1 MKNLSIAL
9 VVLTATGCATTGK
22 TAAQRVAEI
31 ERYRQQKS
39 AEAAEAAKEEARKQA
54 IARGEVL
61 PEEAKTATDEAK
73 PTNEAG
79 ETPSATP
86 ATPATAETTN
96 PAEVTPAAPATPALP
111 VGPRTGLFG
120 IRANLLGSTLA
131 LGDSAGTSSSLG
143 LRYFLSDA
151 VGVNLNVGF
160 AFASVQEASVTG
172 LSLGFGLNVYGG
184 TPGKALRPFFAL
196 EGAINQVGTENTG
209 NTGDA
214 SASALSLAAGG
225 GLEYWLAP
233 QLSVNTTLLV
243 GLAFVPDVDGT
254 VIGTFQPGLGV
265 TLYTE

>member
-9 VVLTATGCATTGK
+9 LVLTATGCATTGK
-22 TAAQRVAEI
+22 TAAQRAAEV
-31 ERYRQQKS
+31 ERYRQQKAS
-39 AEAAEAAKEEARKQA
+39 EAAKEEAREQA
-54 IARGEVL
+54 IARGEIL
-61 PEEAKTATDEAK
+61 PDESKTATD
-73 PTNEAG
+73 EAG

-86 ATPATAETTN
+86 ATPDSPATAAPTT
-96 PAEVTPAAPATPALP
+96 PSEMTPAAPATPALP

-143 LRYFLSDA
+143 LRYFFSDS
-151 VGVNLNVGF
+151 VGVNLNAGF
-160 AFASVQEASVTG
+160 AFASVQEASITG
-172 LSLGFGLNVYGG
+172 LSLGLGLNAYGG

-196 EGAINQVGTENTG
+196 EGAINQVGSESGST
-209 NTGDA
+209 DS
-214 SASALSLAAGG
+214 SASALSIAAGG

-233 QLSVNTTLLV
+233 QLSVNTTLLF